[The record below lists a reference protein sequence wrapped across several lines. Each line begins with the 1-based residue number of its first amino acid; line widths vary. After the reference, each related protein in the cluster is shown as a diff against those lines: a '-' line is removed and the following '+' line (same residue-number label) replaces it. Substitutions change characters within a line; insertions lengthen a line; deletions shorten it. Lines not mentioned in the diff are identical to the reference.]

1 VAGVRSR
8 VKGWSVY
15 VVTDATLSRG
25 RSHLEVARGAIAGGA
40 DVVQLR
46 DKEAPGRAL
55 YEIAGEIGKLAQDAG
70 VPFLVNDRVDIAVA
84 AGADGV
90 HVGRE
95 DLPPIEARRLVGPD
109 RILGVSA
116 SSVEEALDAERDG
129 ADYVGF
135 GPVFEARGTK
145 PDADPP
151 TGLERLRDVCE
162 RCVVPVIAIGGIR
175 HGNVD
180 QVIAAGVAGVAVIS
194 GVVGAPDIAATVRD
208 LKDRIHAAREGAE
221 RLRSLARGEG

>member
-1 VAGVRSR
+1 VAGVLSR
-8 VKGWSVY
+8 LKRWDAY

-25 RSHLEVARGAIAGGA
+25 RSHVEVAREAVGGGA

-46 DKEAPGRAL
+46 EKDAASRVL
-55 YEIAGEIGKLAQDAG
+55 YETAKEIRRLTQGAG
-70 VPFLVNDRVDIAVA
+70 VPFIVNDRVDIALA

-90 HVGRE
+90 HVGQV
-95 DLPPIEARRLVGPD
+95 DLPATEARRLIGPE

-116 SSVEEALDAERDG
+116 ASLEEALAAERDG

-145 PDADPP
+145 PDAGPP
-151 TGLERLRDVCE
+151 KGLERLAGVCE
-162 RCVVPVIAIGGIR
+162 RCGVPVIAIGGIH

-180 QVIAAGVAGVAVIS
+180 QVIAAGAAGVAVIS
-194 GVVGAPDIAATVRD
+194 GVVGAPDIAAAVRD
-208 LKDRIHAAREGAE
+208 LKERIRRARE
-221 RLRSLARGEG
+221 STP